1 MKILKYLVFALVM
14 LNLPSIALSIYGLGL
29 GSALSYATVGL
40 LSIYFF
46 LEKKSSP
53 NWWLLIIALLFY
65 SISGLQYSGDTP
77 SFIME
82 FIKYIIFIICGY
94 ELSKQISITELYV
107 FLLIGAL
114 SIVVESIAFPTR
126 FGRYSGFYLNPNVA
140 GFICIT
146 GFALTYG
153 LKRPS
158 LKYLGQFI
166 FTLTGL
172 LTFSRT
178 FIVIWVIIN
187 LISLKI
193 SIKNL
198 RILGGVFLILGTL
211 FFIDELVGLNNP
223 RFNQLKSLVNNE
235 NVSNQEIT
243 SDSRADTWA
252 LFYDQIYES
261 PLIGNGYGTFSGKGN
276 LNLGVHNTYLRIL
289 GEAGI
294 IPFIIFLIY
303 IFYLMYMSFIYFQRA
318 PNLLMQIIALSLFLM
333 ANHNFFG
340 FYYVTFA
347 AMWIQYEIYKL
358 NIEVEADDHITS

>member
-1 MKILKYLVFALVM
+1 MKILKYIIFALVI
-14 LNLPSIALSIYGLGL
+14 LNLPSIALSIYGGAL
-29 GSALSYATVGL
+29 GSVLSYATIVL
-40 LSIYFF
+40 LAIYYF
-46 LEKKSSP
+46 LEKKSAP

-65 SISGLQYSGDTP
+65 SISGLQYSGDTAT
-77 SFIME
+77 FLME
-82 FIKYIIFIICGY
+82 FIKYIVFIICGY
-94 ELSKQISITELYV
+94 ELSKHITITELYV

-114 SIVVESIAFPTR
+114 SIGVESIFFPTR
-126 FGRYSGFYLNPNVA
+126 FGRYSGFYINPNVA

-153 LKRPS
+153 LKRSS
-158 LKYLGQFI
+158 LKYIGQFV

-178 FIVIWVIIN
+178 FIVIWLFIN

-198 RILGGVFLILGTL
+198 RILGSGVLILGTL
-211 FFIDELVGLNNP
+211 FFIDELIGLNNP
-223 RFNQLKSLVNNE
+223 RFNQLKSIVNNE
-235 NVSNQEIT
+235 DVSNQEIT

-252 LFYDQIYES
+252 LFYDQIYDS

-276 LNLGVHNTYLRIL
+276 MNLGVHNTYLRII

-294 IPFIIFLIY
+294 IPFIVFVIY
-303 IFYLMYMSFIYFQRA
+303 IMYLLYMSFIYFHRA
-318 PNLLMQIIALSLFLM
+318 PNLIMQIIALSLFLM

-347 AMWIQYEIYKL
+347 AMWVQYQIYKL
-358 NIEVEADDHITS
+358 KTEDKLKEIV